1 MDANDQAPQPHVDL
15 VSNRSDKQV
24 TLYVNGTPKVV
35 HKERL
40 TFEEI
45 VALAFDN
52 PPTGDGIQFTIQY
65 SRGHSSSSK
74 GSLVEGQSVQVK
86 EGMEFDVTSTNRS

>member
-1 MDANDQAPQPHVDL
+1 MSTNDQADL
-15 VSNRSDKQV
+15 HADAGHSTKRV
-24 TLYVNGTPKVV
+24 TIYINGTPKVV
-35 HKERL
+35 RKERL

-52 PPTGDGIQFTIQY
+52 PPTGDGVQFTVQY
-65 SRGHSSSSK
+65 SRGHSGNTK